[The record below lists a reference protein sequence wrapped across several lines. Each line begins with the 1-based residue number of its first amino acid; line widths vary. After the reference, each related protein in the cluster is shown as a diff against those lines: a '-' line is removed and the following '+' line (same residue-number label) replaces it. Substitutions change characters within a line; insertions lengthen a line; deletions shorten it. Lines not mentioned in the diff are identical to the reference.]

1 MLAKIDA
8 KLTDRWIDCEDKKS
22 HKIFVDD
29 LLPENEVNFE
39 VSRFLGNEYPKSL
52 ESVSYEP
59 VSYLPSDSFLQLGMF
74 AKNDITK
81 GSIIEGVVGVLA
93 EIRDDEVIAG
103 LNDVSI
109 LCSRLRD
116 MQWLMLGPI
125 SFVNASCKSNIEYR
139 QIKDISMGQE
149 LTVFYYRHFFGMF
162 NVDCLCPHKSEH
174 GDPFPT
180 APKAAKKRK
189 LIGPQ
194 EAVGT
199 PPRVNV
205 TILNLET
212 PLRKIFIERLP
223 TRRALYDLS
232 NSSSNNKDDCEEQ
245 YISYDSVFG
254 EIDAVL
260 SPVKMSTP
268 LNSQQFALS
277 MSPVEP
283 NDDQTDEPLLEPTDI
298 VCSTPVCLQDFETEE
313 IENTRDNVEPFALFQ
328 EDGTPLFSG
337 ASSTTES
344 FLKEFDGI
352 CDKHKLSKKSRQD
365 FLKLFS
371 KALPVPN
378 NLFSKLAVLFCRILL
393 EKFLGMLS
401 FVQWTLGLRWKK
413 FWLKIPLR

>member
-1 MLAKIDA
+1 MLAKIDE

-22 HKIFVDD
+22 HKI
-29 LLPENEVNFE
+29 LMICCRQNEVKFE
-39 VSRFLGNEYPKSL
+39 VSRFLGNEYCKSL

-116 MQWLMLGPI
+116 MQWLLLGPI

-139 QIKDISMGQE
+139 QKGRIVYCVAIKDISMGQE
-149 LTVFYYRHFFGMF
+149 ITVFYYRHFFGMF

-180 APKAAKKRK
+180 APKATKMRK

-199 PPRVNV
+199 PPRGNV

-212 PLRKIFIERLP
+212 PLRKVFIERLP
-223 TRRALYDLS
+223 TRRAFNDLS
-232 NSSSNNKDDCEEQ
+232 NSSSNNKDDCGEQ
-245 YISYDSVFG
+245 YVSYDSVFD
-254 EIDAVL
+254 ENDAVL

-283 NDDQTDEPLLEPTDI
+283 KDDQTDEPRDI
-298 VCSTPVCLQDFETEE
+298 VCSTAVCLQDFETEE

-328 EDGTPLFSG
+328 EDGTLLFSG

-352 CDKHKLSKKSRQD
+352 CDKLKLSKNSRQD
-365 FLKLFS
+365 FFKLFS
-371 KALPVPN
+371 KALSVPN
-378 NLFSKLAVLFCRILL
+378 NLFSKLAVLFLPVIVTTV
-393 EKFLGMLS
+393 FGNAN
-401 FVQWTLGLRWKK
+401 FVQ
-413 FWLKIPLR
+413 